1 MPRRSPFRRRDFAR
15 ILLAVPALPSF
26 ARAQGDEEPEKPS
39 PTAECIA
46 AQETALSDSER
57 AALKKSITG
66 FDKTVQ
72 VVRDFKVPAD
82 IPPAVRFTALK
93 SPRKA

>member
-39 PTAECIA
+39 PTAEFVA
-46 AQETALSDSER
+46 ADEPGLSPAER
-57 AALKKSITG
+57 DALKKSIAG
-66 FDKTVQ
+66 FEKSLR
-72 VVRDFKVPAD
+72 VVRDFKLAPD
-82 IPPAVRFTALK
+82 IPPAFRFSALRSK
-93 SPRKA
+93 GSS